1 MSDNTASPCIGVCE
15 LDRRLGICLG
25 CLRTG
30 DEIAGWSRFDPEQ
43 RRRVLDRL
51 AALKTRRRPAAGSN
65 PEGQG

>member
-15 LDRRLGICLG
+15 LDHRLGICLG

-51 AALKTRRRPAAGSN
+51 AALKTRRRPVAKSN
-65 PEGQG
+65 PEGQE

>member
-15 LDRRLGICLG
+15 LDHRLGICLG

-43 RRRVLDRL
+43 RRRVL
-51 AALKTRRRPAAGSN
+51 ARRRPAAGSN
-65 PEGQG
+65 PEGRE

>member
-1 MSDNTASPCIGVCE
+1 MSDTTPSPCIGVCE

-25 CLRTG
+25 CLRTA

-51 AALKTRRRPAAGSN
+51 AALKQRRRPSTSGEEN
-65 PEGQG
+65 P